1 MIEVKAETLIKYKQK
16 YRVLPHHLPPLFTPC
31 LFCALDIM
39 HSMNC
44 LPRTIHD
51 GTKLLFLLLEVCD
64 PSIRFD
70 HGRFINHDY
79 ILEGNNITFVCDTG
93 YSPANQQ
100 STITCTQKGWS
111 PAPEC
116 ILTDIGGKCGRPP
129 PVENGDIVDISKA
142 TYFPSETVTYQCQ
155 NFYTMEGSPRVTCQN
170 GLWSQT
176 PICRAACTAN
186 EEDMRVHN
194 IKLRWSNR
202 NKIYVEDGTT
212 VEFVCLR
219 GYKPHP
225 NTRSL
230 RANCVD
236 GKFDYPDCIPKH
248 YGDRG
253 NT

>member
-1 MIEVKAETLIKYKQK
+1 HW
-16 YRVLPHHLPPLFTPC
+16 RC
-31 LFCALDIM
+31 C
-39 HSMNC
+39 
-44 LPRTIHD
+44 
-51 GTKLLFLLLEVCD
+51 
-64 PSIRFD
+64 SID
-70 HGRFINHDY
+70 SVSI
-79 ILEGNNITFVCDTG
+79 I
-93 YSPANQQ
+93 
-100 STITCTQKGWS
+100 
-111 PAPEC
+111 
-116 ILTDIGGKCGRPP
+116 DIGGKCGRPP